1 MHIAMRICPKCRL
14 IASDD
19 PVCPECGWNIAAGGV
34 AGPAS
39 DLARRYA
46 EHLQYMALFT
56 ALMFGASLIVSFATT
71 RGNQF
76 LPAIAIGL
84 LVTGLIAD
92 AFLLLLIYKTAAIF
106 AEASRWMVGA
116 VLTFPFGTLV
126 FAWLLARR
134 VRLGGP
140 VGRPTPDDE
149 P

>member
-19 PVCPECGWNIAAGGV
+19 PVCPECGWNIAAGCV

-56 ALMFGASLIVSFATT
+56 ALMFGASPIVSFATT

-76 LPAIAIGL
+76 LPAIAICL
-84 LVTGLIAD
+84 LVPGLIAD
-92 AFLLLLIYKTAAIF
+92 AFLLLLIDKTAAIF
-106 AEASRWMVGA
+106 AEASPRMVG
-116 VLTFPFGTLV
+116 T
-126 FAWLLARR
+126 
-134 VRLGGP
+134 
-140 VGRPTPDDE
+140 
-149 P
+149 